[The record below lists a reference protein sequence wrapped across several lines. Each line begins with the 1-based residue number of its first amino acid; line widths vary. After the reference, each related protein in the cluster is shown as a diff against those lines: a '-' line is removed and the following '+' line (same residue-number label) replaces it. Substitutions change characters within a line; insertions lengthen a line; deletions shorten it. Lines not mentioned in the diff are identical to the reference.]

1 VFTDAK
7 TQVRRIV
14 LLQSALIFLLAAV
27 VQIGFATTLFAAL
40 ILVLLNFAY
49 AFYYILT
56 ISLSM
61 SLIPTGNA
69 GVFDVLVGLGAASGC
84 FLGPF
89 LAQTLG
95 FLPQFLIAGA
105 IFFLAFAILRIFT

>member
-1 VFTDAK
+1 M
-7 TQVRRIV
+7 
-14 LLQSALIFLLAAV
+14 
-27 VQIGFATTLFAAL
+27 TLFSAL

-49 AFYYILT
+49 ASYYILT

-61 SLIPTGNA
+61 AFMPAGKA